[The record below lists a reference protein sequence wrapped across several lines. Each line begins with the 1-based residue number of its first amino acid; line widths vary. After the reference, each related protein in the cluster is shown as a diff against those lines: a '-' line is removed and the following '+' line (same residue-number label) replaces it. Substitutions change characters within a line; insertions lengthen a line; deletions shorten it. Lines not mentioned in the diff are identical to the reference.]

1 MQNPPTSTPL
11 RSRTEALTARNRVL
25 ACIDESPLAGKVTL
39 HALAVAQ
46 GLGASVTL
54 LRVLEAPPAG
64 ESRADPIEW
73 DIRRHA
79 AREALRH
86 LTGAAKAGD
95 EGVEIR
101 VVEGQTADQLCLWAE
116 RQAADFIVL
125 GTHGESSPIDCS
137 LGGTARQVVERASGS
152 VLLVP
157 PSAEDEPVG
166 CYRRI
171 LVPVDG
177 SSRAES
183 VLPLAIRLATAC
195 RAQLLLAHVVP
206 VPELTEIA
214 PLDAEDIALRER
226 VARRNERVGR
236 AYLDRLRSQL
246 VQVGLPVRMLL
257 LRDGE
262 VRGRLTRAVAEEG
275 VDLVVL
281 SADGRGGHT
290 DRPYGSVTAHLMM
303 HTPAPLLIVR
313 DRPARRQRR
322 DPRTRWPM
330 ARLPAGAVA

>member
-1 MQNPPTSTPL
+1 MQNPPASTQL
-11 RSRTEALTARNRVL
+11 RSRRETLPLRNRVL
-25 ACIDESPLAGKVTL
+25 ACIDESPLAGRVTL

-64 ESRADPIEW
+64 EMRADPVEW

-86 LTGAAKAGD
+86 LTGAAEAGD
-95 EGVEIR
+95 KGVEIR

-116 RQAADFIVL
+116 RHAIDFIVV
-125 GTHGESSPIDCS
+125 GTHGESSPFDCS
-137 LGGTARQVVERASGS
+137 LGGTARQVVERATGS

-157 PSAEDEPVG
+157 PTAEAEPAG
-166 CYRRI
+166 RYRRI

-183 VLPLAIRLATAC
+183 VLPLAIRLASAC

-206 VPELTEIA
+206 VPELTEVA

-226 VARRNERVGR
+226 VVRRNERVGR
-236 AYLDRLRSQL
+236 AYLDRLRTRL
-246 VQVGLPVRMLL
+246 AQVGLPIRVLL

-262 VRGRLTRAVAEEG
+262 VRRRLTRAIAEEG
-275 VDLVVL
+275 ADLVVL
-281 SADGRGGHT
+281 AADGRGDHA
-290 DRPYGSVTAHLMM
+290 DQPYGSVTAHLMM
-303 HTPAPLLIVR
+303 RTTAPLLIVR
-313 DRPARRQRR
+313 DRPAQRQRR
-322 DPRTRWPM
+322 DPRTDRPM
-330 ARLPAGAVA
+330 ARLPADAVA